1 MVITKQN
8 VFRCLDGLESKIEA
22 VISKKADSFDYSKC
36 RDIIQEYN
44 EISGIIAS
52 LDNLPEDTAR
62 FLTSGEA
69 DVKLPEKYEK
79 LKCIDKLYSYIN
91 TVYDAKIK
99 EALKKKNQALAI
111 DSIVSAMKLDAKNIE
126 LFNNIAAFYTEQNL
140 QKELIEIYKL
150 MFIYS
155 LNPLYFEKIGDT
167 YMELKEYNSALVSY
181 LTCAESS
188 EESAEIYK
196 KLADVFGKIN
206 DNDSRLACLEQ
217 IKKLHNDLNEVFS
230 SVVQFL
236 KKTGS
241 AKIAEQITYDEY
253 GHLPEDFNSLKI
265 IDSYKKILSLK
276 YTNVET
282 DNIEDKIYMNKL
294 SVELNPPEEIAYL
307 NIARAL
313 YENGNYAE
321 SLELCKF
328 IKTISDTAPVW
339 CLLGDIYRSLK
350 MYGESIDSYRTY
362 LELNEND
369 EEAEQTLSE
378 IYEEALS

>member
-167 YMELKEYNSALVSY
+167 YMELKEYNSALDSY

-206 DNDSRLACLEQ
+206 DNDSRLACLEH
-217 IKKLHNDLNEVFS
+217 I
-230 SVVQFL
+230 
-236 KKTGS
+236 
-241 AKIAEQITYDEY
+241 
-253 GHLPEDFNSLKI
+253 KI
-265 IDSYKKILSLK
+265 I
-276 YTNVET
+276 EG
-282 DNIEDKIYMNKL
+282 
-294 SVELNPPEEIAYL
+294 A
-307 NIARAL
+307 
-313 YENGNYAE
+313 NGN
-321 SLELCKF
+321 
-328 IKTISDTAPVW
+328 
-339 CLLGDIYRSLK
+339 
-350 MYGESIDSYRTY
+350 
-362 LELNEND
+362 
-369 EEAEQTLSE
+369 
-378 IYEEALS
+378 